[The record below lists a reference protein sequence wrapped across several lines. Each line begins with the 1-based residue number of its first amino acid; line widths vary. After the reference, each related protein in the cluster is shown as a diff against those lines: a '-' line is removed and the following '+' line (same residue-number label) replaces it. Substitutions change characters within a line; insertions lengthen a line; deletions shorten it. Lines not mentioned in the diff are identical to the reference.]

1 MGIRGSFKPIGYG
14 QAQSGAGKE
23 VEREFR
29 VSPDLDP
36 THPVL
41 TGPLSGNSICRKMLL
56 YVFFTDWCGLGRGP
70 RRASQDDGLVGFDP
84 LAR

>member
-41 TGPLSGNSICRKMLL
+41 TGPLSGTSNCKKMLL
-56 YVFFTDWCGLGRGP
+56 YVFF
-70 RRASQDDGLVGFDP
+70 SQIGVVWGVGQDGCHKMTFW
-84 LAR
+84 